1 MQNAVMFWD
10 AGALNIYKS
19 TIFFKNIGSLRKQ
32 RHLAP
37 KLRDLTIGT
46 RKCLTN
52 RKSVYL
58 VLRDFEINRRYLI
71 FSKYS

>member
-10 AGALNIYKS
+10 VGALNIYKS
-19 TIFFKNIGSLRKQ
+19 TIFFKNIGSLWKQ
-32 RHLAP
+32 RRLAP

-52 RKSVYL
+52 RKNV
-58 VLRDFEINRRYLI
+58 
-71 FSKYS
+71 